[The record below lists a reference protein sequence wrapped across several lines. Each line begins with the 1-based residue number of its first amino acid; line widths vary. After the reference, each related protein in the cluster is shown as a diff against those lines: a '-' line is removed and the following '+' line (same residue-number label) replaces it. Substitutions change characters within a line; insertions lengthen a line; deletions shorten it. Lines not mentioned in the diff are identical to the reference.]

1 MDMELAREIYQKVI
15 NLPPEQQIKVL
26 DFVEKLNKELE
37 SRKIDDAVERFIRK
51 HKNALIELAKK

>member
-1 MDMELAREIYQKVI
+1 MELAREIYQKVI